1 MVGTQRSSKAE
12 AHRTRGSGAAR
23 DRCRADLV
31 GRKMDLGEWEGC
43 WRDLP
48 VAPVAPE
55 GLSAVR
61 LQRALGLYLERLASS
76 GRGGRMRRLTISDFK
91 REILSLHGA
100 HARIVSGESAIVRG
114 AGETLQ
120 EVLVLIF
127 ELLDHPTARRCY
139 AWEVD
144 GRAMSVLH
152 TPSVDSPQAALQSA
166 LEAES

>member
-31 GRKMDLGEWEGC
+31 GRKMDLREWEGR
-43 WRDLP
+43 WRDLPVAP

-55 GLSAVR
+55 GLSAVL

-91 REILSLHGA
+91 REILSL
-100 HARIVSGESAIVRG
+100 
-114 AGETLQ
+114 
-120 EVLVLIF
+120 
-127 ELLDHPTARRCY
+127 
-139 AWEVD
+139 
-144 GRAMSVLH
+144 
-152 TPSVDSPQAALQSA
+152 
-166 LEAES
+166 